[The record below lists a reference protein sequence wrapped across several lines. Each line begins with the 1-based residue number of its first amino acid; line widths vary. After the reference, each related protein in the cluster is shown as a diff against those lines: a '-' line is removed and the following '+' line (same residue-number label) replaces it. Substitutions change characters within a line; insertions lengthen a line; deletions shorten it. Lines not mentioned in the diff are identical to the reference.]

1 MLFSWSLD
9 HNASGYDSDPYSV
22 ASEPA
27 FISFYTQK
35 NVVCFNSEDGRG
47 VSAL

>member
-9 HNASGYDSDPYSV
+9 HNASGYDSDPYFV

-27 FISFYTQK
+27 FIHK
-35 NVVCFNSEDGRG
+35 GM
-47 VSAL
+47 